1 VSDWKIGIGPEP
13 VPLIAEVLNAQS
25 IWRMLSKP
33 ARAAIEAATKENI
46 LVYAH
51 PLTIK
56 SLERHGFVVGT
67 AYSSRTAVLTDAGR
81 AVAKWNVKAKP

>member
-1 VSDWKIGIGPEP
+1 MTWKI
-13 VPLIAEVLNAQS
+13 EVGTGTDRVLLGEILTAQTA
-25 IWRMLSKP
+25 WKRLSKH
-33 ARAAIEAATKENI
+33 AREAVRAATTENI

-81 AVAKWNVKAKP
+81 AVAKWCVKP